1 LRSPITRPGC
11 GEEYIA
17 AWRHV
22 RERFERAGAHNAI
35 WTWSPH
41 VAYPYR
47 ETYYPAAN
55 SWIGSRPERLTTGR
69 QDSSGQESWT
79 FQEIFGTKYPQ
90 LASFGKP
97 IMVAA
102 FGSLAVAGVRAACFH
117 AKDDQTITDQK
128 FDCSIESNPALA
140 RTVAAAIRTWAPES
154 APQPRE
160 ELSTRKQSAWTAMAW
175 SWRSGV
181 SGKP

>member
-1 LRSPITRPGC
+1 MSPTHTGKPTIR
-11 GEEYIA
+11 
-17 AWRHV
+17 
-22 RERFERAGAHNAI
+22 
-35 WTWSPH
+35 
-41 VAYPYR
+41 
-47 ETYYPAAN
+47 AAN

-79 FQEIFGTKYPQ
+79 FQEIFGRKYPQ

-102 FGSLAVAGVRAACFH
+102 FGSLAVVGVRAACFH

-160 ELSTRKQSAWTAMAW
+160 ELSTRKQSAWTAPGDGVELALRRQREAVKTSRTTPESPRSRARYW
-175 SWRSGV
+175 S
-181 SGKP
+181 